1 MHHRS
6 HNSSIFH
13 SRKRQREKISES
25 GKCHRRQGY
34 VGLEGSEAKCKVIS
48 EFIVLLNRI
57 SEFRKLTEFVR
68 KVCRSEII
76 A

>member
-1 MHHRS
+1 V
-6 HNSSIFH
+6 I
-13 SRKRQREKISES
+13 
-25 GKCHRRQGY
+25 HRRQGY